1 MKSDM
6 ETMKNDKQI
15 MSLYID
21 LLAEKDIE
29 KASKIV
35 KDMDMPMP
43 SDTFDSKVV
52 EAEGWA
58 EEDCINQL
66 IFAAMPEKNKE
77 KKTER
82 GDM

>member
-52 EAEGWA
+52 EAEGWT
-58 EEDCINQL
+58 EEDCIN
-66 IFAAMPEKNKE
+66 
-77 KKTER
+77 
-82 GDM
+82 